1 MSALTRHYT
10 RLASGAGAALL
21 AAMALLAGCA
31 VGPDYRPPTP
41 KVAAAYA
48 EKGPWKVAEPRDA
61 LPRGDWWTVFRDPE
75 LDRLETLAAKA
86 SPNLQAAAARRDQ
99 AFALANVSRADL
111 LPQLSLDP
119 SGSRTRYSGH
129 RQVPPGV
136 GHSAYTT
143 DSYSLPL
150 DLSYEVDLWGRV
162 RRLDQS
168 ARAQAQ
174 AANALYQSALLGL
187 QADVAQ
193 AYFNL
198 RALAREIHVVRA
210 GVVTRKEGLK
220 LIRIR
225 FSGGASGELD
235 VLNAQTELASAEN
248 DLLALEQ
255 RRTALTHAL
264 AVLCG
269 QLPESFEVIAEKP
282 LVTQP
287 PALPVGLPSDLL
299 ERRPDIAAAERT
311 MAAVNAQIGVAKAA
325 FFPDIRLVG
334 SAGYNSSELD
344 SLLHSTSS
352 QWAFAPMISLPI
364 FTGGRNRANY
374 ERAKAAYREA
384 AARYQG
390 QVLVAFQEVE
400 DSLSALRTLAAQAR
414 VVGQAVDSA
423 RKAAALSQFRYR
435 EGLVSYLEVMDA
447 ERSALQFERLASQ
460 LEAQRYAASITL
472 VKALGGGW

>member
-1 MSALTRHYT
+1 MRALPS
-10 RLASGAGAALL
+10 RLRPEIVAVAATLGGL
-21 AAMALLAGCA
+21 ALLAGCA
-31 VGPDYRPPTP
+31 VGPDYRPPV
-41 KVAAAYA
+41 VARPAAFA

-61 LPRGDWWTVFRDPE
+61 LPRGAWWSVFHDPE
-75 LDRLETLAAKA
+75 LDRLETLASAA

-99 AFALANVSRADL
+99 ALALAGVSRADL

-119 SGSRTRYSGH
+119 NGSRTRYSGH
-129 RQVPPGV
+129 RQTPPGV
-136 GHSAYTT
+136 GHSIYTT

-174 AANALYQSALLGL
+174 AASALYQSALLGL

-198 RALAREIHVVRA
+198 RALARETTVVKA
-210 GVVTRKEGLK
+210 GVETRKEGLK

-225 FSGGASGELD
+225 FAGGASGELD
-235 VLNAQTELASAEN
+235 VLNAQTELASAQN
-248 DLLALEQ
+248 DLLGLEQ
-255 RRTALTHAL
+255 RRTALLHAL

-269 QLPESFEVIAEKP
+269 QLPESFAVKADEP
-282 LVTQP
+282 LAGSP
-287 PALPVGLPSDLL
+287 PALPVGLPSELL
-299 ERRPDIAAAERT
+299 ERRPDVAAAERT
-311 MAAVNAQIGVAKAA
+311 MAAFNAQIGVAKAA

-334 SAGYNSSELD
+334 SAGYNSSDLNTLLTPD
-344 SLLHSTSS
+344 SG
-352 QWAFAPMISLPI
+352 QWTFAPMISLPL

-384 AARYQG
+384 AAHYRA

-400 DSLSALRTLAAQAR
+400 DGLSALRSLNAQAR
-414 VVGQAVDSA
+414 IVRRAVESS
-423 RKAAALSQFRYR
+423 RKAADLSAFRYR
-435 EGLVSYLEVMDA
+435 EGLVNYLEVMDA
-447 ERSALQFERLASQ
+447 ERSALQFERLSSQ